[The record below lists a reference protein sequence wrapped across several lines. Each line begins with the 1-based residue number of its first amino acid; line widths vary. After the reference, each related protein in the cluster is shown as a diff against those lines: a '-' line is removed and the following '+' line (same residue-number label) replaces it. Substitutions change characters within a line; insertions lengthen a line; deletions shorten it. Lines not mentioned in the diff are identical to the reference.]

1 MFSSFTKAIAFGIAT
16 VLPAFPQA
24 PPVSPQNDQIQRPQG
39 PQLVNKI
46 AAKVNGDIITLN
58 ELMIKVA
65 PSQSVLMSRYPR
77 RGAAFQRQLGEL
89 KSSILDE
96 LIDRAIIFTEF
107 KDRVRTFPDYQIED
121 EVKRVVRNVYNGDEQ
136 LFKKY
141 LKATNLTRDQF
152 KEQQRKELLVQ
163 MVRAQQ
169 FGDVANPKENELREE
184 YDRWSI
190 TNRDRAKDLGTYRR
204 IYLHKSRGGGPFAQL
219 KLAEDI
225 VKKLNNGG
233 NFNDLAKQY
242 SNGSH
247 AEQGGVW
254 RDIPR
259 TDLAME
265 FGTLL
270 FETNG
275 SEIMGPLEDQIGF
288 NIVQV
293 MERKLGPAKP
303 FLEVR
308 DEVERR
314 VISDKKKSN
323 YQKWMKKMRARAVIK
338 KML

>member
-163 MVRAQQ
+163 IVRAQQ

-308 DEVERR
+308 DEVQRR

-323 YQKWMKKMRARAVIK
+323 YEKWMKKMRARAVIK

>member
-1 MFSSFTKAIAFGIAT
+1 MFSSFTKAITIGIAT
-16 VLPAFPQA
+16 VLPAFAQA
-24 PPVSPQNDQIQRPQG
+24 PPDGSPNGKIRSSQG

-46 AAKVNGDIITLN
+46 AAKVNGDVITLN

-77 RGAAFQRQLGEL
+77 RGATFQRQLEEL
-89 KSSILDE
+89 KAGILDE

-107 KDRVRTFPDYQIED
+107 KDRVRSFPDYQIEN
-121 EVKRVVRNVYNGDEQ
+121 EVKRVVQNVYNGDEQ

-163 MVRAQQ
+163 IVRAQQ
-169 FGDVANPKENELREE
+169 FGDVAVPKENELREE

-204 IYLHKSRGGGPFAQL
+204 IYLHKSRGGGPFSQL

-225 VKKLNNGG
+225 VKKLKNGED
-233 NFNDLAKQY
+233 FNDLAKRY

-254 RDIPR
+254 KDIPR

-270 FETNG
+270 FETSG

-293 MERKLGPAKP
+293 MERKLGPAKA
-303 FLEVR
+303 FTEVR
-308 DEVERR
+308 EEIQRR

>member
-1 MFSSFTKAIAFGIAT
+1 MFSSFTKAITIGIAT
-16 VLPAFPQA
+16 VLPAFAQA
-24 PPVSPQNDQIQRPQG
+24 PPDGSPNGKIRSSQG

-46 AAKVNGDIITLN
+46 AAKVNGDVITLN

-77 RGAAFQRQLGEL
+77 RGATFQRQLEEL
-89 KSSILDE
+89 KAGILDE

-107 KDRVRTFPDYQIED
+107 KDRVRSFPDYQIED
-121 EVKRVVRNVYNGDEQ
+121 EVKRVIQNVYNGDEQ

-163 MVRAQQ
+163 IVRAQQ
-169 FGDVANPKENELREE
+169 FGDVAVPKENELREE
-184 YDRWSI
+184 YGRWSI

-204 IYLHKSRGGGPFAQL
+204 IYLHKSRGGGPFSQL

-225 VKKLNNGG
+225 VKKLKNGED
-233 NFNDLAKQY
+233 FNDLAKRY

-254 RDIPR
+254 KDIPR

-270 FETNG
+270 FETSG

-293 MERKLGPAKP
+293 MERKLGPAKA
-303 FLEVR
+303 FTEVR
-308 DEVERR
+308 EEIQRR

>member
-1 MFSSFTKAIAFGIAT
+1 
-16 VLPAFPQA
+16 
-24 PPVSPQNDQIQRPQG
+24 PQG

-46 AAKVNGDIITLN
+46 AAKVNGDVITLN

-107 KDRVRTFPDYQIED
+107 KDRVRAFPDYQIED

-163 MVRAQQ
+163 IVRAQQ

-308 DEVERR
+308 DEVQRR

>member
-1 MFSSFTKAIAFGIAT
+1 
-16 VLPAFPQA
+16 
-24 PPVSPQNDQIQRPQG
+24 
-39 PQLVNKI
+39 
-46 AAKVNGDIITLN
+46 
-58 ELMIKVA
+58 MIKVA

-163 MVRAQQ
+163 IVRAQQ

-308 DEVERR
+308 DEVQRR

-323 YQKWMKKMRARAVIK
+323 YEKWMKKMRARAVIK

>member
-1 MFSSFTKAIAFGIAT
+1 MFSSFTKAITFGIAT
-16 VLPAFPQA
+16 VLPAFAQA
-24 PPVSPQNDQIQRPQG
+24 PPNGSPNGKIRSSQG
-39 PQLVNKI
+39 TQLVNKI
-46 AAKVNGDIITLN
+46 AAKVNGDVITLN

-77 RGAAFQRQLGEL
+77 RGATFQRQLEEL
-89 KSSILDE
+89 KAGILDE

-107 KDRVRTFPDYQIED
+107 KDRVRSFPDYQIED
-121 EVKRVVRNVYNGDEQ
+121 EVKRVIQNVYNGDEQ

-163 MVRAQQ
+163 IVRAQQ
-169 FGDVANPKENELREE
+169 FGDVAVPKEDELREE
-184 YDRWSI
+184 YGRWSI

-204 IYLHKSRGGGPFAQL
+204 IYLHKSRGGGPFSQL

-225 VKKLNNGG
+225 VKKLKNGED
-233 NFNDLAKQY
+233 FNDLAKRY

-254 RDIPR
+254 KDIPR

-270 FETNG
+270 FETSG

-293 MERKLGPAKP
+293 MERQLGPAKA
-303 FLEVR
+303 FTEVR
-308 DEVERR
+308 EEIQRR
-314 VISDKKKSN
+314 VISNKKKSN

>member
-1 MFSSFTKAIAFGIAT
+1 MFLSFTKAITIGIAT
-16 VLPAFPQA
+16 VLPAFAQA
-24 PPVSPQNDQIQRPQG
+24 PPDGSPNGKIRSSQG

-46 AAKVNGDIITLN
+46 AAKVNGDVITLN

-77 RGAAFQRQLGEL
+77 RGATFQRQLEEL
-89 KSSILDE
+89 KAGILDE

-107 KDRVRTFPDYQIED
+107 KDRVRSFPDYQIEN
-121 EVKRVVRNVYNGDEQ
+121 EVKRVVQNVYNGDEQ

-163 MVRAQQ
+163 IVRAQQ
-169 FGDVANPKENELREE
+169 FGDVAVPKENELREE
-184 YDRWSI
+184 YGRWSI

-204 IYLHKSRGGGPFAQL
+204 IYLHKSRGGGPFSQL

-225 VKKLNNGG
+225 VKKLKNGED
-233 NFNDLAKQY
+233 FNDLAKRY

-254 RDIPR
+254 KDIPR

-270 FETNG
+270 FETSG

-293 MERKLGPAKP
+293 MERKLGPAKA
-303 FLEVR
+303 FTEVR
-308 DEVERR
+308 EEIQRR

>member
-1 MFSSFTKAIAFGIAT
+1 
-16 VLPAFPQA
+16 
-24 PPVSPQNDQIQRPQG
+24 
-39 PQLVNKI
+39 KI
-46 AAKVNGDIITLN
+46 AAKVNGDVITLN

-107 KDRVRTFPDYQIED
+107 KDRVRAFPDYQIED

-163 MVRAQQ
+163 IVRAQQ

-190 TNRDRAKDLGTYRR
+190 TNRDRSKDLGTYRR

-308 DEVERR
+308 DEVQRR

>member
-1 MFSSFTKAIAFGIAT
+1 MFSSFTKAITIGIAT
-16 VLPAFPQA
+16 VLPVFAQA
-24 PPVSPQNDQIQRPQG
+24 PPDGSANGKIRSSQG

-46 AAKVNGDIITLN
+46 AAKVNGDVITLN

-77 RGAAFQRQLGEL
+77 RGATFQRQLEEL
-89 KSSILDE
+89 KAGILDE

-107 KDRVRTFPDYQIED
+107 KDRVRSFPDYQIED
-121 EVKRVVRNVYNGDEQ
+121 EVKRVIQNVYNGDEQ

-163 MVRAQQ
+163 IVRAQQ
-169 FGDVANPKENELREE
+169 FGDVAVPKEDELREE
-184 YDRWSI
+184 YGRWSI

-204 IYLHKSRGGGPFAQL
+204 IYLHKSRGGGPFSQL

-225 VKKLNNGG
+225 VKKLKNGED
-233 NFNDLAKQY
+233 FNDLAKRY

-254 RDIPR
+254 KDIPR

-270 FETNG
+270 FETSG

-293 MERKLGPAKP
+293 MERQLGPAKA
-303 FLEVR
+303 FTEVR
-308 DEVERR
+308 EEIQRR
-314 VISDKKKSN
+314 VISNKKKSN

>member
-1 MFSSFTKAIAFGIAT
+1 MFSSFTKAITIGIAT
-16 VLPAFPQA
+16 VLPAFAQA
-24 PPVSPQNDQIQRPQG
+24 PPDGSPNGKIRSSQG

-46 AAKVNGDIITLN
+46 AAKVNGDVITLN

-77 RGAAFQRQLGEL
+77 RGATFQRQLEEL
-89 KSSILDE
+89 KAGILDE

-107 KDRVRTFPDYQIED
+107 KDRVRSFPDYQIEN
-121 EVKRVVRNVYNGDEQ
+121 EVKRVVQNVYNGDEQ

-163 MVRAQQ
+163 IVRAQQ
-169 FGDVANPKENELREE
+169 FGDVAVPKENELREE
-184 YDRWSI
+184 YGRWSI

-204 IYLHKSRGGGPFAQL
+204 IYLHKSRGGGPFSQL

-225 VKKLNNGG
+225 VKKLKNGED
-233 NFNDLAKQY
+233 FNDLAKRY

-254 RDIPR
+254 KDIPR

-270 FETNG
+270 FETSG

-293 MERKLGPAKP
+293 MERKLGPAKA
-303 FLEVR
+303 FTEVR
-308 DEVERR
+308 EEIQRR

>member
-1 MFSSFTKAIAFGIAT
+1 MFSSFTKAIIFGVVV
-16 VLPAFPQA
+16 VLPAFSQA
-24 PPVSPQNDQIQRPQG
+24 PPTNFQNEQTRPPQG

-46 AAKVNGDIITLN
+46 AAKVNGDLITLN

-77 RGAAFQRQLGEL
+77 RGVAFQKQLNDL

-107 KDRVRTFPDYQIED
+107 KDRVRSFPDYQIED
-121 EVKRVVRNVYNGDEQ
+121 EVKRVVQNVYKGDEQ

-163 MVRAQQ
+163 IVRAQQ
-169 FGDVANPKENELREE
+169 FGDVAIPKENELRAE
-184 YDRWSI
+184 YERWSI
-190 TNRDRAKDLGTYRR
+190 TNRDRTRDIGTYRR
-204 IYLHKSRGGGPFAQL
+204 IYLHKNRGSGPFAQL

-225 VKKLNNGG
+225 VKKLNNGED
-233 NFNDLAKQY
+233 FNDLAKQY

-254 RDIPR
+254 KGVPR

-275 SEIMGPLEDQIGF
+275 SEIMGPFEDRIGF

-303 FLEVR
+303 FEKVR
-308 DEVERR
+308 EEIQQR

>member
-1 MFSSFTKAIAFGIAT
+1 MFSSFTKAITIGIAT
-16 VLPAFPQA
+16 VLPAFAQA
-24 PPVSPQNDQIQRPQG
+24 PPDGSPNGKIRSSQG

-46 AAKVNGDIITLN
+46 AAKVNGDVITLN

-77 RGAAFQRQLGEL
+77 RGATFQRQLEEL
-89 KSSILDE
+89 KAGILDE

-107 KDRVRTFPDYQIED
+107 KDRVRSFPDYQIEN
-121 EVKRVVRNVYNGDEQ
+121 EVKRVVQNVYNGDEQ

-163 MVRAQQ
+163 IVRAQQ
-169 FGDVANPKENELREE
+169 FGDVAVPKENELREE
-184 YDRWSI
+184 YGRWSI

-204 IYLHKSRGGGPFAQL
+204 IYLHKSRGGGPFSQL

-225 VKKLNNGG
+225 VKKLKNGED
-233 NFNDLAKQY
+233 FNDLAKRY

-254 RDIPR
+254 KDIPR

-270 FETNG
+270 FETSG

-293 MERKLGPAKP
+293 MERKLGPAKA
-303 FLEVR
+303 FTEVR
-308 DEVERR
+308 EEIQRR
-314 VISDKKKSN
+314 VISDKKKFN

>member
-1 MFSSFTKAIAFGIAT
+1 MFSSFTKAITIGIAT
-16 VLPAFPQA
+16 VLPVFAQA
-24 PPVSPQNDQIQRPQG
+24 PPDGSPNEKIRSSQG

-46 AAKVNGDIITLN
+46 AAKVNGDVITLN

-77 RGAAFQRQLGEL
+77 RGATFQRQLEEL
-89 KSSILDE
+89 KAGILDE

-107 KDRVRTFPDYQIED
+107 KDRVRSFPDYQIEN
-121 EVKRVVRNVYNGDEQ
+121 EVKRVIQNVYNGDEQ

-163 MVRAQQ
+163 IVRAQQ
-169 FGDVANPKENELREE
+169 FGDVAVPKEDELREE
-184 YDRWSI
+184 YGRWSI

-204 IYLHKSRGGGPFAQL
+204 IYLHKSRGGGPFSQL

-225 VKKLNNGG
+225 VKKLKNGED
-233 NFNDLAKQY
+233 FNDLAKRY

-254 RDIPR
+254 KDIPR

-270 FETNG
+270 FETSG

-293 MERKLGPAKP
+293 MERKLGPAKA
-303 FLEVR
+303 FTEVR
-308 DEVERR
+308 EEIQRR

>member
-1 MFSSFTKAIAFGIAT
+1 MFSSFTKAITIGIAT
-16 VLPAFPQA
+16 VLPVFAQA
-24 PPVSPQNDQIQRPQG
+24 PPDGSPNEKIRSSQG

-46 AAKVNGDIITLN
+46 AAKVNGDVITLN

-77 RGAAFQRQLGEL
+77 RGATFQRQLEEL
-89 KSSILDE
+89 KAGILDE

-107 KDRVRTFPDYQIED
+107 KDRVRSFPDYQIEN
-121 EVKRVVRNVYNGDEQ
+121 EVKRVVQNVYNGDEQ

-163 MVRAQQ
+163 IVRAQQ
-169 FGDVANPKENELREE
+169 FGDVAVPKENELREE
-184 YDRWSI
+184 YGRWSI

-204 IYLHKSRGGGPFAQL
+204 IYLHKSRGGGPFSQL

-225 VKKLNNGG
+225 VKKLKNGED
-233 NFNDLAKQY
+233 FNDLAKRY

-254 RDIPR
+254 KDIPR

-270 FETNG
+270 FETSG

-293 MERKLGPAKP
+293 MERKLGPAKA
-303 FLEVR
+303 FTEVR
-308 DEVERR
+308 EEIQRR

>member
-1 MFSSFTKAIAFGIAT
+1 MFSSFTKAIILGVVV
-16 VLPAFPQA
+16 VLPAFSQA
-24 PPVSPQNDQIQRPQG
+24 PPTNFQNEQIRPLQG

-46 AAKVNGDIITLN
+46 AAKVNGDLITLN

-77 RGAAFQRQLGEL
+77 RGVAFQKQLNDL

-107 KDRVRTFPDYQIED
+107 KDRVRSFPDYQIED
-121 EVKRVVRNVYNGDEQ
+121 EVKRVVQNVYKGDEQ

-163 MVRAQQ
+163 IVRAQQ
-169 FGDVANPKENELREE
+169 FGDVAVPKENELRAE

-190 TNRDRAKDLGTYRR
+190 TNRDRTRDIGTYRR
-204 IYLHKSRGGGPFAQL
+204 IYLHKNRGSGPFAQL

-225 VKKLNNGG
+225 VKKLNNGED
-233 NFNDLAKQY
+233 FNDLAKQY

-254 RDIPR
+254 KGVPR

-275 SEIMGPLEDQIGF
+275 SEIMGPFEDRIGF

-303 FLEVR
+303 FEKVR
-308 DEVERR
+308 EEIQQR

>member
-1 MFSSFTKAIAFGIAT
+1 MFSSFTKAITLGIAT
-16 VLPAFPQA
+16 VLPAFAQA
-24 PPVSPQNDQIQRPQG
+24 PPNGSPNGKIRSSQG

-46 AAKVNGDIITLN
+46 AAKVNGDVITLN

-77 RGAAFQRQLGEL
+77 RGATFQRQLEEL
-89 KSSILDE
+89 KAGILDE

-107 KDRVRTFPDYQIED
+107 KDRVRSFPDYQIED
-121 EVKRVVRNVYNGDEQ
+121 EVKRVIQNVYNGDEQ

-163 MVRAQQ
+163 IVRAQQ
-169 FGDVANPKENELREE
+169 FGDVAVPKEDELREE
-184 YDRWSI
+184 YGRWSI

-204 IYLHKSRGGGPFAQL
+204 IYLHKSRGGGPFSQL

-225 VKKLNNGG
+225 VKKLKNGED
-233 NFNDLAKQY
+233 FNDLAKRY

-254 RDIPR
+254 KDIPR

-270 FETNG
+270 FETSG

-293 MERKLGPAKP
+293 MERQLGPAKA
-303 FLEVR
+303 FTEVR
-308 DEVERR
+308 EEIQRR
-314 VISDKKKSN
+314 VISNKKKSN

>member
-16 VLPAFPQA
+16 VLPAFPQE
-24 PPVSPQNDQIQRPQG
+24 PPVSPPNAKIRPPQG
-39 PQLVNKI
+39 PQSVNKI
-46 AAKVNGDIITLN
+46 AAKVNGDVITLN

-77 RGAAFQRQLGEL
+77 RGEAFQRQLDEL
-89 KSSILDE
+89 KSNILDE

-107 KDRVRTFPDYQIED
+107 KDRVSTFPDYQIED
-121 EVKRVVRNVYNGDEQ
+121 EVKRIVQNVYNGDEQ

-163 MVRAQQ
+163 VVRAQQ

-190 TNRDRAKDLGTYRR
+190 INRDRAKDLGTYRR

-219 KLAEDI
+219 NLAEDI

-233 NFNDLAKQY
+233 DFNDLAKKY

-254 RDIPR
+254 KDIPR

-293 MERKLGPAKP
+293 IERKLGPAKP
-303 FLEVR
+303 FSEVR
-308 DEVERR
+308 DEVQRR

-323 YQKWMKKMRARAVIK
+323 YQKWMKKMRARAMIK

>member
-1 MFSSFTKAIAFGIAT
+1 MFSSFTKAITIGIAT
-16 VLPAFPQA
+16 VLPVFAQA
-24 PPVSPQNDQIQRPQG
+24 PPDGSPNEKIRSSQG

-46 AAKVNGDIITLN
+46 AAKVNGDVITLN

-77 RGAAFQRQLGEL
+77 RGATFQRQLEEL
-89 KSSILDE
+89 KAGILDE

-107 KDRVRTFPDYQIED
+107 KDRVRSFPDYQIED
-121 EVKRVVRNVYNGDEQ
+121 EVKRVIQNVYNGDEQ

-163 MVRAQQ
+163 IVRAQQ
-169 FGDVANPKENELREE
+169 FGDVAVPKEDELREE
-184 YDRWSI
+184 YGRWSI

-204 IYLHKSRGGGPFAQL
+204 IYLHKSRGGGPFSQL

-225 VKKLNNGG
+225 VKKLKNGED
-233 NFNDLAKQY
+233 FNDLAKRY

-254 RDIPR
+254 KDIPR

-270 FETNG
+270 FETSG

-293 MERKLGPAKP
+293 MERQLGPAKA
-303 FLEVR
+303 FTEVR
-308 DEVERR
+308 EEIQRR
-314 VISDKKKSN
+314 VISNKKKSN

>member
-1 MFSSFTKAIAFGIAT
+1 MFSSFTKAITIGIAT
-16 VLPAFPQA
+16 VLPAFAQA
-24 PPVSPQNDQIQRPQG
+24 PPDGSPNGKIRSSQG

-46 AAKVNGDIITLN
+46 AAKVNGDVITLN

-77 RGAAFQRQLGEL
+77 RGATFQRQLEEL
-89 KSSILDE
+89 KAGILDE

-107 KDRVRTFPDYQIED
+107 KDRVRSFPDYQIEN
-121 EVKRVVRNVYNGDEQ
+121 EVKRVVQNVYNGDEQ

-163 MVRAQQ
+163 IVRAQQ
-169 FGDVANPKENELREE
+169 FGDVAVPKENELREE
-184 YDRWSI
+184 YGRWSI

-204 IYLHKSRGGGPFAQL
+204 IYLHKSRGGGPFSQL

-225 VKKLNNGG
+225 VKKLKNGED
-233 NFNDLAKQY
+233 FNDLAKRY

-254 RDIPR
+254 KDIPR

-270 FETNG
+270 FETSG

-293 MERKLGPAKP
+293 MERKLGPAKA
-303 FLEVR
+303 FTEVR
-308 DEVERR
+308 EEIQRR

-323 YQKWMKKMRARAVIK
+323 YQKWMKKMRARAMIK

>member
-1 MFSSFTKAIAFGIAT
+1 MFSSFTKAITIGIAT
-16 VLPAFPQA
+16 VLPAFAQA
-24 PPVSPQNDQIQRPQG
+24 PPDGSPNGKIRSSQG

-46 AAKVNGDIITLN
+46 AAKVNGDVITLN

-77 RGAAFQRQLGEL
+77 RGATFQRQLEEL
-89 KSSILDE
+89 KAGILDE

-107 KDRVRTFPDYQIED
+107 KDRVRSFPDYQIEN
-121 EVKRVVRNVYNGDEQ
+121 EVKRVVQNVYNGDEQ

-163 MVRAQQ
+163 IVRAQQ
-169 FGDVANPKENELREE
+169 FGDVAVPKENELREE
-184 YDRWSI
+184 YGRWSI

-204 IYLHKSRGGGPFAQL
+204 IYLHKSRGGGPFSEL

-225 VKKLNNGG
+225 VKKLKNGED
-233 NFNDLAKQY
+233 FNDLAKRY

-247 AEQGGVW
+247 AKQGGVW
-254 RDIPR
+254 KDIPR

-270 FETNG
+270 FETSG

-293 MERKLGPAKP
+293 MERKLGPAKA
-303 FLEVR
+303 FTEVR
-308 DEVERR
+308 EEIQRR

>member
-1 MFSSFTKAIAFGIAT
+1 
-16 VLPAFPQA
+16 
-24 PPVSPQNDQIQRPQG
+24 
-39 PQLVNKI
+39 
-46 AAKVNGDIITLN
+46 
-58 ELMIKVA
+58 MIKVA

-77 RGAAFQRQLGEL
+77 RGEAFQRQLDEL
-89 KSSILDE
+89 KSNILDE

-107 KDRVRTFPDYQIED
+107 KDRVSTFPDYQIED
-121 EVKRVVRNVYNGDEQ
+121 EVKRIVQNVYNGDEQ

-163 MVRAQQ
+163 IVRAQQ

-190 TNRDRAKDLGTYRR
+190 INRDRAKDLGTYRR
-204 IYLHKSRGGGPFAQL
+204 IYLHKNRGGGPFAQL

-225 VKKLNNGG
+225 VKKLNNGVD
-233 NFNDLAKQY
+233 FNDLAKKY

-254 RDIPR
+254 KDIPR

-270 FETNG
+270 FETTG

-293 MERKLGPAKP
+293 MERKLGAAKP

-308 DEVERR
+308 DEVQRQ

-323 YQKWMKKMRARAVIK
+323 YQKWMKKMRARAMIK

>member
-1 MFSSFTKAIAFGIAT
+1 
-16 VLPAFPQA
+16 
-24 PPVSPQNDQIQRPQG
+24 
-39 PQLVNKI
+39 
-46 AAKVNGDIITLN
+46 
-58 ELMIKVA
+58 MIKVA

-121 EVKRVVRNVYNGDEQ
+121 EVKRVIRNVYNGDEQ

-163 MVRAQQ
+163 IVRAQQ
-169 FGDVANPKENELREE
+169 FGDVAIPKENELREE

-204 IYLHKSRGGGPFAQL
+204 IYLHKSRGGGPFSQL

-225 VKKLNNGG
+225 VKKLKNGED
-233 NFNDLAKQY
+233 FNDLATRY
-242 SNGSH
+242 SNGSQ

-254 RDIPR
+254 KDIPR

-270 FETNG
+270 FETSG

-293 MERKLGPAKP
+293 MERKLGPAKA
-303 FLEVR
+303 FTEVR
-308 DEVERR
+308 EEIQRR

>member
-1 MFSSFTKAIAFGIAT
+1 MFSSFTKAITIGIAT
-16 VLPAFPQA
+16 VLPAFAQA
-24 PPVSPQNDQIQRPQG
+24 PPDGSPNGKIRSSQG

-46 AAKVNGDIITLN
+46 AAKVNGDVITLN

-77 RGAAFQRQLGEL
+77 RGATFQRQLEEL
-89 KSSILDE
+89 KAGILDE

-107 KDRVRTFPDYQIED
+107 KDRVRSFPDYQIEN
-121 EVKRVVRNVYNGDEQ
+121 EVKRVVQNVYNGDEQ

-163 MVRAQQ
+163 IVRAQQ
-169 FGDVANPKENELREE
+169 FGDVAVPKENELREE
-184 YDRWSI
+184 YGRWSI

-204 IYLHKSRGGGPFAQL
+204 IYLHKSRGGGPFSQL

-225 VKKLNNGG
+225 VKKLKNGED
-233 NFNDLAKQY
+233 FNDLAKRY

-254 RDIPR
+254 KDIPR

-270 FETNG
+270 FETSG

-288 NIVQV
+288 SIVQV

-308 DEVERR
+308 DEVQRR

-323 YQKWMKKMRARAVIK
+323 YQKWMKKMRARALIK

>member
-1 MFSSFTKAIAFGIAT
+1 MFSSFTKAITFGIAT
-16 VLPAFPQA
+16 VLPAFAQA
-24 PPVSPQNDQIQRPQG
+24 PPDGPPNGKIRPSQG

-46 AAKVNGDIITLN
+46 AAKVNGDVITLN

-77 RGAAFQRQLGEL
+77 RGATFQRQLEEL
-89 KSSILDE
+89 KAGILDE

-107 KDRVRTFPDYQIED
+107 KDRVRSFPDYQIEN
-121 EVKRVVRNVYNGDEQ
+121 EVKRVIQNVYNGDEQ

-163 MVRAQQ
+163 IVRAQQ
-169 FGDVANPKENELREE
+169 FGDVAVPKENELREE
-184 YDRWSI
+184 YGRWSI

-204 IYLHKSRGGGPFAQL
+204 IYLHKSRGGGPFSQL

-225 VKKLNNGG
+225 VKKLKNGED
-233 NFNDLAKQY
+233 FNDLAKRY

-254 RDIPR
+254 KDIPR

-270 FETNG
+270 FETSG

-293 MERKLGPAKP
+293 MERKLGPAKA
-303 FLEVR
+303 FTEVR
-308 DEVERR
+308 EEIQRR

>member
-1 MFSSFTKAIAFGIAT
+1 MFLSFTKAITIGIAT
-16 VLPAFPQA
+16 VLPAFAQA
-24 PPVSPQNDQIQRPQG
+24 PPDGSPNGKIRSSQG

-46 AAKVNGDIITLN
+46 AAKVNGDVITLN

-77 RGAAFQRQLGEL
+77 RGATFQRQLEEL
-89 KSSILDE
+89 KAGILDE

-107 KDRVRTFPDYQIED
+107 KDRVRSFPDYQIEN
-121 EVKRVVRNVYNGDEQ
+121 EVKRVVQNVYNGDEQ

-163 MVRAQQ
+163 IVRAQQ
-169 FGDVANPKENELREE
+169 FGDVAVPKENELREE
-184 YDRWSI
+184 YGRWSI

-204 IYLHKSRGGGPFAQL
+204 IYLHKSRGGGPFSQL

-225 VKKLNNGG
+225 VKKLKNGED
-233 NFNDLAKQY
+233 FNDLAKRY

-254 RDIPR
+254 KDIPR

-270 FETNG
+270 FETSG

-293 MERKLGPAKP
+293 MERKLGPAKA
-303 FLEVR
+303 FTEVR
-308 DEVERR
+308 EEIQRR
-314 VISDKKKSN
+314 VISDKKKFN

>member
-1 MFSSFTKAIAFGIAT
+1 MFSSFTKAITIGIAT
-16 VLPAFPQA
+16 VLPAFAQA
-24 PPVSPQNDQIQRPQG
+24 PPDGSPNEKIRSSQG

-46 AAKVNGDIITLN
+46 AAKVNGDVITLN

-77 RGAAFQRQLGEL
+77 RGATFQRQLEEL
-89 KSSILDE
+89 KAGILDE

-107 KDRVRTFPDYQIED
+107 KDRVRSFPDYQIEN
-121 EVKRVVRNVYNGDEQ
+121 EVKRVIQNVYNGDEQ

-163 MVRAQQ
+163 IVRAQQ
-169 FGDVANPKENELREE
+169 FGDVAVPKENELREE
-184 YDRWSI
+184 YGRWSI

-204 IYLHKSRGGGPFAQL
+204 IYLHKSRGGGPFSQL

-225 VKKLNNGG
+225 VKKLRNGED
-233 NFNDLAKQY
+233 FNDLAKRY

-254 RDIPR
+254 KDIPR

-270 FETNG
+270 FETSG

-293 MERKLGPAKP
+293 MERKLGPAKA
-303 FLEVR
+303 FTEVR
-308 DEVERR
+308 EEIQRR

>member
-1 MFSSFTKAIAFGIAT
+1 MFSSFTKAITIGIAT
-16 VLPAFPQA
+16 VLPVFAQA
-24 PPVSPQNDQIQRPQG
+24 PPDGSPNGKIRSSQG

-46 AAKVNGDIITLN
+46 AAKVNGDVITLN

-77 RGAAFQRQLGEL
+77 RGATFQRQLEEL
-89 KSSILDE
+89 KAGILDE

-107 KDRVRTFPDYQIED
+107 KDRVRSFPDYQIEN
-121 EVKRVVRNVYNGDEQ
+121 EVKRVIQNVYNGDEQ

-163 MVRAQQ
+163 IVRAQQ
-169 FGDVANPKENELREE
+169 FGDVAVPKEDELREE
-184 YDRWSI
+184 YGRWSI

-204 IYLHKSRGGGPFAQL
+204 IYLHKSRGGGPFSQL

-225 VKKLNNGG
+225 VKKLKNGED
-233 NFNDLAKQY
+233 FNDLAKRY

-254 RDIPR
+254 KNIPR

-270 FETNG
+270 FETSG

-293 MERKLGPAKP
+293 MERKLGPAKA
-303 FLEVR
+303 FKEVR
-308 DEVERR
+308 EEIQRR

>member
-16 VLPAFPQA
+16 VLPAFPQE
-24 PPVSPQNDQIQRPQG
+24 PPVSPPNAQIRPPQG
-39 PQLVNKI
+39 PQSVNKI
-46 AAKVNGDIITLN
+46 AAKVNGDVITLN

-77 RGAAFQRQLGEL
+77 RGEAFQRQLDEL
-89 KSSILDE
+89 KSNILDE

-107 KDRVRTFPDYQIED
+107 KDRVSTFPDYQIED
-121 EVKRVVRNVYNGDEQ
+121 EVKRIVQSVYNGDEQ
-136 LFKKY
+136 LFNKY

-163 MVRAQQ
+163 VVRAQQ
-169 FGDVANPKENELREE
+169 FGDVANPKENEIREE

-190 TNRDRAKDLGTYRR
+190 INRDRAKDLGTYRR
-204 IYLHKSRGGGPFAQL
+204 IYLHKNRGGGPFAQL
-219 KLAEDI
+219 NLAEDI

-233 NFNDLAKQY
+233 DFNDLAKKY

-254 RDIPR
+254 KDIPR

-270 FETNG
+270 FETTG

-303 FLEVR
+303 FSEVR
-308 DEVERR
+308 DEVQRR

>member
-1 MFSSFTKAIAFGIAT
+1 MFSSFTKAITIGIAT
-16 VLPAFPQA
+16 VLPAFAQA
-24 PPVSPQNDQIQRPQG
+24 PPDGSPNGKIRSSQG

-46 AAKVNGDIITLN
+46 AAKVNGDVITLN

-77 RGAAFQRQLGEL
+77 RGATFQRQLEEL
-89 KSSILDE
+89 KAGILDE

-107 KDRVRTFPDYQIED
+107 KDRVRSFPDYQIED
-121 EVKRVVRNVYNGDEQ
+121 EVKRVIQNVYNGDEQ

-163 MVRAQQ
+163 IVRAQQ
-169 FGDVANPKENELREE
+169 FGDVAVPKEDELREE
-184 YDRWSI
+184 YGRWSI

-204 IYLHKSRGGGPFAQL
+204 IYLHKSRGGGPFSQL

-225 VKKLNNGG
+225 VKKLKNGED
-233 NFNDLAKQY
+233 FNDLAKRY

-254 RDIPR
+254 KDIPR

-270 FETNG
+270 FETSG

-293 MERKLGPAKP
+293 MERQLGPAKA
-303 FLEVR
+303 FTEVR
-308 DEVERR
+308 EEIQRR
-314 VISDKKKSN
+314 VISNKKKSN

>member
-1 MFSSFTKAIAFGIAT
+1 MFSSFTKAITIGIAT
-16 VLPAFPQA
+16 VLPAFAQA
-24 PPVSPQNDQIQRPQG
+24 PPDGSPNGKIRSSQG

-46 AAKVNGDIITLN
+46 AAKVNGDVITLN

-77 RGAAFQRQLGEL
+77 RGATFQRQLEEL
-89 KSSILDE
+89 KAGILDE

-107 KDRVRTFPDYQIED
+107 KDRVRSFPDYQIEN
-121 EVKRVVRNVYNGDEQ
+121 EVKRVVQNVYNGDEE

-163 MVRAQQ
+163 IVRAQQ
-169 FGDVANPKENELREE
+169 FGDVAVPKENELREE
-184 YDRWSI
+184 YGRWSI

-204 IYLHKSRGGGPFAQL
+204 IYLHKSRGGGPFSQL

-225 VKKLNNGG
+225 VKKLKNGED
-233 NFNDLAKQY
+233 FNDLAKRY

-254 RDIPR
+254 KDIPR

-270 FETNG
+270 FETSG

-293 MERKLGPAKP
+293 MERKLGPAKA
-303 FLEVR
+303 FTEVR
-308 DEVERR
+308 EEIQRR

>member
-1 MFSSFTKAIAFGIAT
+1 MFSSFTKAITIGIAT
-16 VLPAFPQA
+16 VLPAFAQA
-24 PPVSPQNDQIQRPQG
+24 PPDGSPNGKIRSSQG

-46 AAKVNGDIITLN
+46 AAKVNGDVITLN

-77 RGAAFQRQLGEL
+77 RGATFQRQLEEL
-89 KSSILDE
+89 KAGILDE

-107 KDRVRTFPDYQIED
+107 KDRVRSFPDYQIEN
-121 EVKRVVRNVYNGDEQ
+121 EVKRVVQNVYNGDEQ

-163 MVRAQQ
+163 IVRAQQ
-169 FGDVANPKENELREE
+169 FGDVAVPKENELREE
-184 YDRWSI
+184 YGRWSI

-204 IYLHKSRGGGPFAQL
+204 IYLHKSPGGGPFSQL

-225 VKKLNNGG
+225 VKKLKNGED
-233 NFNDLAKQY
+233 FNDLAKRY

-254 RDIPR
+254 KDIPR

-270 FETNG
+270 FETSG

-293 MERKLGPAKP
+293 MERKLGPAKA
-303 FLEVR
+303 FTEVR
-308 DEVERR
+308 EEIQRR

>member
-1 MFSSFTKAIAFGIAT
+1 
-16 VLPAFPQA
+16 
-24 PPVSPQNDQIQRPQG
+24 
-39 PQLVNKI
+39 
-46 AAKVNGDIITLN
+46 
-58 ELMIKVA
+58 MIKVA

-77 RGAAFQRQLGEL
+77 RGATFQRQLEEL
-89 KSSILDE
+89 KAGILDE

-107 KDRVRTFPDYQIED
+107 KDRVRSFPDYQIEN
-121 EVKRVVRNVYNGDEQ
+121 EVKRVVQNVYNGDEQ

-163 MVRAQQ
+163 IVRAQQ
-169 FGDVANPKENELREE
+169 FGDVAVPKENELREE
-184 YDRWSI
+184 YGRWSI

-204 IYLHKSRGGGPFAQL
+204 IYLHKSRGGGPFSQL

-225 VKKLNNGG
+225 VKKLKNGED
-233 NFNDLAKQY
+233 FNDLAKRY

-254 RDIPR
+254 KDIPR

-270 FETNG
+270 FETSG

-293 MERKLGPAKP
+293 MERKLGPAKA
-303 FLEVR
+303 FTEVR
-308 DEVERR
+308 EEIQRR

>member
-24 PPVSPQNDQIQRPQG
+24 APVSPQNEQIRPPQRA
-39 PQLVNKI
+39 QLVNKI
-46 AAKVNGDIITLN
+46 AAKVNGDVITLN

-163 MVRAQQ
+163 IVRAQQ

-308 DEVERR
+308 DEVQRR

>member
-1 MFSSFTKAIAFGIAT
+1 MSSSFTKAIAFGIAT
-16 VLPAFPQA
+16 VLPAFSQA
-24 PPVSPQNDQIQRPQG
+24 PPASSQNEQIRPPQG

-46 AAKVNGDIITLN
+46 AAKVNGDVITLN

-77 RGAAFQRQLGEL
+77 RGAAFQKQLEEL

-107 KDRVRTFPDYQIED
+107 KDRVRSFPDYQIED
-121 EVKRVVRNVYNGDEQ
+121 EVKRVVQNVYNGDEE

-163 MVRAQQ
+163 IVRGQQ
-169 FGDVANPKENELREE
+169 FGDVAVPKENELIEE
-184 YDRWSI
+184 YGRWSI
-190 TNRDRAKDLGTYRR
+190 TNRDRTKDLGTYRR
-204 IYLHKSRGGGPFAQL
+204 IYLHKNRGGGPFSQL

-225 VKKLNNGG
+225 VKKLNKGG
-233 NFNDLAKQY
+233 NFKDLAKQY

-254 RDIPR
+254 KDIPR

-270 FETNG
+270 FETDG
-275 SEIMGPLEDQIGF
+275 SDIMGPLEDRIGF

-293 MERKLGPAKP
+293 TARKLGPAKP
-303 FLEVR
+303 FTEVR
-308 DEVERR
+308 DEIQRR